1 MASIFSDISCYNPCV
16 SVCRDSWFLLIYLAL
31 YTALQQLSNLI
42 LSKEKVKYIIENYMR
57 KSTRSI
63 LQELS
68 DLGVSRN
75 TDLVVESRGA
85 NIIQSAVNLI
95 TLIREHYDVETAAEL
110 ERRFIN
116 SIRTGDSAKFT
127 RGIKKIIESKDT

>member
-1 MASIFSDISCYNPCV
+1 M
-16 SVCRDSWFLLIYLAL
+16 FLLIYLAL

-42 LSKEKVKYIIENYMR
+42 LSKEKFKYIIENYMR
-57 KSTRSI
+57 KTTRSI

-95 TLIREHYDVETAAEL
+95 SLIREHYDVETAAEL

-127 RGIKKIIESKDT
+127 RGIKKIIESKNT